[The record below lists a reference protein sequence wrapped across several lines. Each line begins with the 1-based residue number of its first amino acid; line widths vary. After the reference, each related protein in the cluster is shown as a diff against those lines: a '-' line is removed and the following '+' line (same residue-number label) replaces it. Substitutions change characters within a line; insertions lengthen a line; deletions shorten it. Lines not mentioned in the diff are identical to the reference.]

1 MTNYTIPKL
10 PPVRAW
16 MSLFDDVVYCRPEI
30 ADAVLA
36 AIQRVSPSARVYV
49 PPSYIM
55 SIHDGSRSTTVK
67 IRTGNEHTVLAR
79 AAVRNCLHDFNQWI
93 LPKTS
98 ELLPIEPDGVQG
110 YEYTIEARYGVPVGA
125 DWLPVA
131 ARRKVAVSL
140 FHPAMLCEAA

>member
-16 MSLFDDVVYCRPEI
+16 MSLFDDVVYCNPEI

-36 AIQRVSPSARVYV
+36 AIRRVSPAAIIYV
-49 PPSYIM
+49 PLPYFRRIE
-55 SIHDGSRSTTVK
+55 DGSRPSTVK
-67 IRTGNEHTVLAR
+67 IHPGNEHTVLAR
-79 AAVRNCLHDFNQWI
+79 AAVRNCLHDFNQWT

-98 ELLPIEPDGVQG
+98 EQPHREPDGVQG
-110 YEYTIEARYGVPVGA
+110 YEYTIEARYGVPVGE